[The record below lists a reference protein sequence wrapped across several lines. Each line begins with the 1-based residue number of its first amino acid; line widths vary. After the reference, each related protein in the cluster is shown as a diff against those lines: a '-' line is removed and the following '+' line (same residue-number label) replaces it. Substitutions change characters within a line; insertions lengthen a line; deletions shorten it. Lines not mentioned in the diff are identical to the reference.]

1 MQERMLVEHLS
12 ESTITTYIHF
22 AKRLIDYHGI
32 LPRGISTEQI
42 YEFLSELRVKQG
54 LSNSTIK
61 QAVGSIKYLY
71 RHILNIPKRVE
82 GIPYPRQEKH
92 LPEILTGKEIK
103 RMFDNTKN
111 IKHRAMLMLVYSTG
125 IRRSEARTIRL
136 TDIDRKNMQI
146 HIRQGKGRKDRY
158 VILSKYILRI
168 LEQYFREY
176 RPERYI
182 FNGRKKGE
190 RISESAMRWALDQ
203 ALKRVKITKDI
214 TIHSLRHSFASHLLS
229 MGTNLFVIQQ
239 LLGHESIKTTMI
251 YLQINYQKTDSPVSP
266 LDVIYP

>member
-1 MQERMLVEHLS
+1 MLVENLS
-12 ESTITTYIHF
+12 KSTISTYIHF
-22 AKRLIDYHGI
+22 TKRLTDYHGI
-32 LPRGISTEQI
+32 LPREISTEQI
-42 YEFLSELRVKQG
+42 YEFLSELRIKQN

-71 RHILNIPKRVE
+71 RHILNLPKRVE
-82 GIPYPRQEKH
+82 DIPYPRQEKH

-103 RMFDNTKN
+103 ALFDNTKN
-111 IKHRAMLMLVYSTG
+111 IKHRALLMLIYSTG
-125 IRRSEARTIRL
+125 IRRSEARSIRL

-158 VILSKYILRI
+158 VILSRYMLGV
-168 LEQYFREY
+168 LENYFREY
-176 RPERYI
+176 KPETYL

-190 RISESAMRWALDQ
+190 MISESAMRWALDQ
-203 ALKRVKITKDI
+203 ALERKKITKNI

-251 YLQINYQKTDSPVSP
+251 YLQINYQKADPPVSP
-266 LDVIYP
+266 LDVLYP